1 MAREEIKL
9 VGSFKDDITPKLQ
22 KMNRSITT
30 IGRSFERF
38 ATKLKPITKGFNTMA
53 VSAERFSR
61 AMQSQSAGIT
71 QATRAMRGYRQN
83 AAKMAGAMRKVT
95 DQRMKAQRAMGV
107 SRAQARK
114 GGSGGGMGGGRGV
127 SPMAGGGKG
136 GGGAM
141 FGASAAKGFNS
152 GIGSIAIGSAIG
164 NMASTAM
171 MRGMEGLKN
180 LIAAPFIKF
189 AAAFGERIGDEMDD
203 IKSAGGLFSL
213 DMDLTQESGNER
225 FFKNYNEA
233 LRYQEQLNISMAE
246 SAASLPGVT
255 SQYVN
260 TSRQLTDTIQ
270 MVMEKDRE

>member
-38 ATKLKPITKGFNTMA
+38 ATKLRPITKGFNTMA

-71 QATRAMRGYRQN
+71 EATRAMRGYRQN

-95 DQRMKAQRAMGV
+95 DQRVKAQRAMGV
-107 SRAQARK
+107 SRSQARK
-114 GGSGGGMGGGRGV
+114 GGSGGGMGGGGA
-127 SPMAGGGKG
+127 SPMAGGGK

-164 NMASTAM
+164 NMASQAM
-171 MRGMEGLKN
+171 MRGMAGLKN
-180 LIAAPFIKF
+180 MIMAPFSKF
-189 AAAFGERIGDEMDD
+189 ASAFGERIGDEMDD
-203 IKSAGGLFSL
+203 IKSAGGLFS
-213 DMDLTQESGNER
+213 
-225 FFKNYNEA
+225 
-233 LRYQEQLNISMAE
+233 
-246 SAASLPGVT
+246 PGHGSHTGV
-255 SQYVN
+255 
-260 TSRQLTDTIQ
+260 R
-270 MVMEKDRE
+270 